1 MHILINKKYLTY
13 GQYKVKCALGKRGIG
28 HKKKEGDLITP
39 IGQYKIKFI
48 LYRKDRVKKIHSK
61 LKKVIIKKNM
71 GWCDDPNSE
80 KYNKLINLPFNFKYE
95 KLFKKENTY
104 DIILVL
110 NYNMNPIKKN
120 KGSAIFIHVVKKNY
134 RKTKGCI
141 AIGKTQLLKIIKKIK
156 NNTKVKIV
164 HQKQSFQF

>member
-80 KYNKLINLPFNFKYE
+80 KYNKLINLPFNFRYE

-156 NNTKVKIV
+156 INTEVKIV
-164 HQKQSFQF
+164 HRK